1 VRLTLVAYLSLTN
14 GCVFIYL
21 FVIHFSAHA
30 SVKSWVLWD
39 VETSNR
45 ASTNDR
51 AKVRHKVKETRKKKA
66 KAAKKNPQWK
76 SSESFFSF
84 FLSFSFSLTMRNVVI

>member
-1 VRLTLVAYLSLTN
+1 MRLTLVVSLICTN
-14 GCVFIYL
+14 GRCSYVPSL
-21 FVIHFSAHA
+21 FLAYA
-30 SVKSWVLWD
+30 SVTSCILCGD

-66 KAAKKNPQWK
+66 RAAKKNPQWK
-76 SSESFFSF
+76 SRESSL
-84 FLSFSFSLTMRNVVI
+84 FLFSL

>member
-1 VRLTLVAYLSLTN
+1 MRFCYN
-14 GCVFIYL
+14 
-21 FVIHFSAHA
+21 SA
-30 SVKSWVLWD
+30 SLWD

-51 AKVRHKVKETRKKKA
+51 AKVRHKVRETKKKKA

-76 SSESFFSF
+76 SSESFF
-84 FLSFSFSLTMRNVVI
+84 